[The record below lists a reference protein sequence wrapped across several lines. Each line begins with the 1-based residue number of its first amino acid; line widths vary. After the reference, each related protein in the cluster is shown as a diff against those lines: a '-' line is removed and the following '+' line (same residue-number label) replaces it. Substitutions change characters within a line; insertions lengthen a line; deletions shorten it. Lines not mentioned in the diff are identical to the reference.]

1 MKKLKVLRIIT
12 RLNVGGPTI
21 HTVLLTNYLN
31 TDAFESHLL
40 AGEIE
45 ANESDMSYFADR
57 YNVKP
62 IYLPKMRR
70 EIRLFDDFRALLRIL
85 KIIREIKPDIV
96 HTHTAKAGMLG
107 RSAAIIAKVPFIY
120 HTFHGNVF
128 KGYFS
133 KSKTQL
139 FISIERFLAKRTTKI
154 IAISEQQKKEL
165 ADFKIAPESKIEVI
179 KLGFDFSSLTNAPTT
194 FETPFRKEYNVPAVA
209 KLIGIIGRLVPIKN
223 HNLFL
228 EIAENILKSHPDV
241 YFAIIGDGEL
251 RADVEADIISKGL
264 QDRIFITGFLQN
276 LRVVYQALDLVLLTS
291 NNEGTPVALIE
302 AMVSKKIIMSTQVG
316 GVEDFVQNR
325 LNGFYFP
332 AGKSEG
338 FIKEITH
345 WLSNP
350 EDYSNIGE
358 KAYDT
363 VIGTFS
369 SQRLVKDIESLY
381 LKSIG

>member
-1 MKKLKVLRIIT
+1 MKKIKVLRIIT

-21 HTVLLTNYLN
+21 HTVLLTKFLN
-31 TDAFESHLL
+31 TDIFESYLL

-45 ANESDMSYFADR
+45 ENESDMSYFADK
-57 YNVKP
+57 YEIKP
-62 IYLPKMRR
+62 IYLPKMKR
-70 EIRLFDDFRALLRIL
+70 EIRPFDDLKSLI
-85 KIIREIKPDIV
+85 KIIKLIRQIKPDVI

-107 RSAAIIAKVPFIY
+107 RTAALLTNTPYIY

-128 KGYFS
+128 KGYFG
-133 KSKTQL
+133 KRKTSL
-139 FISIERFLAKRTTKI
+139 FIQIERFLAKHSTKI

-165 ADFKIAPESKIEVI
+165 VEFKIATPSKIDVI
-179 KLGFDFSSLTNAPTT
+179 KLGFDFTSLIDNTSNVDTS
-194 FETPFRKEYNVPAVA
+194 FRDKYNVPSEA

-223 HNLFL
+223 HSLFL
-228 EIAENILKSHPDV
+228 EIAESIAKVNQDV

-251 RADVEADIISKGL
+251 REDIEKEIETRGL
-264 QDRIFITGFLQN
+264 KDRVFITGFLKN
-276 LRVVYQALDLVLLTS
+276 LKPVYQSLDLVLLTS

-345 WLSNP
+345 WLSHP

-358 KAYDT
+358 KAHDT
-363 VIGTFS
+363 VVDTFS
-369 SQRLVKDIESLY
+369 FQRLVKDIESLY